1 MATEELAADEEEGE
15 GVSVSKFGGVVISGP
30 VGGVGPCKP
39 LSDEADA
46 WLLVSVLTVFG
57 GDLEVSILCVHENF
71 WEVAHIITVQ
81 HYTLSYIQWE
91 TCMRIFI
98 DLELNI

>member
-1 MATEELAADEEEGE
+1 MATEELTADEEEGE

-71 WEVAHIITVQ
+71 WEVAHIIIYYSTTLHFIIYTVGNL
-81 HYTLSYIQWE
+81 HEDFY
-91 TCMRIFI
+91 
-98 DLELNI
+98 